1 MQFQTII
8 RCVIILFVLIFGFG
22 ILYIIGIIKSYIV
35 LLFVCIYI
43 VFSLLFTNLV
53 LNQGPM
59 EDHLSVN
66 GLPCINIR
74 NK

>member
-1 MQFQTII
+1 M
-8 RCVIILFVLIFGFG
+8 
-22 ILYIIGIIKSYIV
+22 

-43 VFSLLFTNLV
+43 VCSLLFTNFV

>member
-1 MQFQTII
+1 M
-8 RCVIILFVLIFGFG
+8 
-22 ILYIIGIIKSYIV
+22 
-35 LLFVCIYI
+35 LLFVCI
-43 VFSLLFTNLV
+43 VFIKLV

-66 GLPCINIR
+66 GLPCINVR